1 MKTKYSVIPF
11 IPAVIAAIGLK
22 IMSMFAVDGNGLLFG
37 MNKSGIN
44 YFIIEIILG
53 LFAVCVLINLFDRKT
68 APVYPVKKN
77 FVSGVFAV
85 ISGIAIVGSSF
96 LALINA
102 TPDNTDNYLLSI
114 IAALFSIPAAIAMIM
129 IGKVHFSGKS
139 IVSNVSMF
147 FVFPALW
154 GCSELVSEFLA
165 ATKVSISAS
174 DMTPLFCYI
183 FITLYLFSSSM
194 VVSRVKGR
202 NPVKACFIY
211 GMPAAAVSL
220 SYGVGAVLTSSVENT
235 GISALVNGV
244 MFIVLGIYIVSFSV
258 EMFAGCLTKAEVE
271 IIESLPEDDD
281 TYENS
286 YISSGGY
293 DELVASDRKEDDVP
307 ASDDSYEA
315 VAQGLSDFVM
325 GYDEEKYDDATI
337 KNENINDGLV
347 LGYDNENQTQP
358 AEKIATEPLKEETA
372 KPVAEAPAEPEIPE
386 DDDTYENSYISS
398 GGYDE
403 LVASDRKEDD
413 VPASDDSY
421 EAVAQGLS
429 DFVMGYDEEKYDDA
443 TIKNENINDGLVLG
457 YDNENQTQPAEK
469 IATEPLKE
477 ETAKPVAEAPAE
489 PEIPEEPVYAKR
501 LDVSEEK
508 TEPVKAEAPVKAPVE
523 DTEVSDD
530 RMSEIDRLL
539 KELEDKK

>member
-53 LFAVCVLINLFDRKT
+53 LFAVCVLINLFDKKT

-77 FVSGVFAV
+77 FVSGAFAV
-85 ISGIAIVGSSF
+85 LSGIAIVGSSF

-102 TPDNTDNYLLSI
+102 TPGNTDNYLLSI

-139 IVSNVSMF
+139 MVSNASMF

-154 GCSELVSEFLA
+154 GCSELVTEFLA

-244 MFIVLGIYIVSFSV
+244 MFILLGIYIVSFSV

-271 IIESLPEDDD
+271 IIDSLPEDED

-293 DELVASDRKEDDVP
+293 DELVVSDKKEDDVP
-307 ASDDSYEA
+307 ASDDSYA
-315 VAQGLSDFVM
+315 TVAQGLSDFVM
-325 GYDEEKYDDATI
+325 GYDEENDDATI
-337 KNENINDGLV
+337 KNENIDDGLV
-347 LGYDNENQTQP
+347 LGYGDENQTQF
-358 AEKIATEPLKEETA
+358 AQEIAAEPLKEKTA
-372 KPVAEAPAEPEIPE
+372 E
-386 DDDTYENSYISS
+386 
-398 GGYDE
+398 
-403 LVASDRKEDD
+403 
-413 VPASDDSY
+413 
-421 EAVAQGLS
+421 
-429 DFVMGYDEEKYDDA
+429 
-443 TIKNENINDGLVLG
+443 
-457 YDNENQTQPAEK
+457 
-469 IATEPLKE
+469 
-477 ETAKPVAEAPAE
+477 PVAEAPAE

-508 TEPVKAEAPVKAPVE
+508 TEPVKAEAPVKAPVKAPVE

-530 RMSEIDRLL
+530 RMSEIDKLL

>member
-271 IIESLPEDDD
+271 IIESLPEDD
-281 TYENS
+281 
-286 YISSGGY
+286 
-293 DELVASDRKEDDVP
+293 
-307 ASDDSYEA
+307 
-315 VAQGLSDFVM
+315 
-325 GYDEEKYDDATI
+325 
-337 KNENINDGLV
+337 
-347 LGYDNENQTQP
+347 
-358 AEKIATEPLKEETA
+358 
-372 KPVAEAPAEPEIPE
+372 
-386 DDDTYENSYISS
+386 
-398 GGYDE
+398 
-403 LVASDRKEDD
+403 

>member
-77 FVSGVFAV
+77 FVSGAFAV

-96 LALINA
+96 LALINS

-154 GCSELVSEFLA
+154 GCSELVTEFLA

-271 IIESLPEDDD
+271 IIESLPEDED

-325 GYDEEKYDDATI
+325 GYD
-337 KNENINDGLV
+337 
-347 LGYDNENQTQP
+347 
-358 AEKIATEPLKEETA
+358 
-372 KPVAEAPAEPEIPE
+372 
-386 DDDTYENSYISS
+386 
-398 GGYDE
+398 
-403 LVASDRKEDD
+403 
-413 VPASDDSY
+413 
-421 EAVAQGLS
+421 
-429 DFVMGYDEEKYDDA
+429 
-443 TIKNENINDGLVLG
+443 
-457 YDNENQTQPAEK
+457 NENQTQPAEK

-489 PEIPEEPVYAKR
+489 PEIPEESVHAKR

-508 TEPVKAEAPVKAPVE
+508 TEPVKAKAPVKAPVK

>member
-1 MKTKYSVIPF
+1 
-11 IPAVIAAIGLK
+11 
-22 IMSMFAVDGNGLLFG
+22 
-37 MNKSGIN
+37 
-44 YFIIEIILG
+44 
-53 LFAVCVLINLFDRKT
+53 
-68 APVYPVKKN
+68 
-77 FVSGVFAV
+77 
-85 ISGIAIVGSSF
+85 
-96 LALINA
+96 
-102 TPDNTDNYLLSI
+102 
-114 IAALFSIPAAIAMIM
+114 
-129 IGKVHFSGKS
+129 
-139 IVSNVSMF
+139 MF

-293 DELVASDRKEDDVP
+293 DELVVSDKKEDDVP
-307 ASDDSYEA
+307 ASNDSYEA

-347 LGYDNENQTQP
+347 LGYGDENQTQP
-358 AEKIATEPLKEETA
+358 AEKIAA
-372 KPVAEAPAEPEIPE
+372 
-386 DDDTYENSYISS
+386 
-398 GGYDE
+398 
-403 LVASDRKEDD
+403 
-413 VPASDDSY
+413 
-421 EAVAQGLS
+421 
-429 DFVMGYDEEKYDDA
+429 
-443 TIKNENINDGLVLG
+443 
-457 YDNENQTQPAEK
+457 
-469 IATEPLKE
+469 EPLKE

-501 LDVSEEK
+501 LNVSEEK
-508 TEPVKAEAPVKAPVE
+508 PEPVKAEAPVKAPVE
-523 DTEVSDD
+523 DAEVSDD

>member
-53 LFAVCVLINLFDRKT
+53 LFAVCVLINLFDKKT

-77 FVSGVFAV
+77 FVSGAFAV

-139 IVSNVSMF
+139 IVSNASMF

-154 GCSELVSEFLA
+154 GCSELVTEFLA

-174 DMTPLFCYI
+174 DMTPFFCYI

-293 DELVASDRKEDDVP
+293 DELVVSDKKEDDVP
-307 ASDDSYEA
+307 ASDSYA
-315 VAQGLSDFVM
+315 TVAQGLSDFVM

-347 LGYDNENQTQP
+347 LGYGDENQTQL
-358 AEKIATEPLKEETA
+358 AQEIAAQPLKEETA
-372 KPVAEAPAEPEIPE
+372 EPVVEAP
-386 DDDTYENSYISS
+386 
-398 GGYDE
+398 
-403 LVASDRKEDD
+403 
-413 VPASDDSY
+413 
-421 EAVAQGLS
+421 
-429 DFVMGYDEEKYDDA
+429 
-443 TIKNENINDGLVLG
+443 
-457 YDNENQTQPAEK
+457 
-469 IATEPLKE
+469 
-477 ETAKPVAEAPAE
+477 AKPVAETPAE

-508 TEPVKAEAPVKAPVE
+508 TEPVKEEAPVKAPVE

-530 RMSEIDRLL
+530 RMSEIDKLL

>member
-1 MKTKYSVIPF
+1 MKTKYSIIPF
-11 IPAVIAAIGLK
+11 IPAVIAAVALK
-22 IMSMFAVDGNGLLFG
+22 IMSMFAMDGNGLLFG
-37 MNKSGIN
+37 MNKSTIN
-44 YFIIEIILG
+44 YCVIGISLG
-53 LFAVCVLINLFDRKT
+53 LFAVCVLINLFDRRT
-68 APVYPVKKN
+68 APVYPVKRN
-77 FVSGVFAV
+77 VVSGAFA
-85 ISGIAIVGSSF
+85 ILSGLAIVGSSF
-96 LALINA
+96 LTLL
-102 TPDNTDNYLLSI
+102 NTTAGNSEGYLLSI
-114 IAALFSIPAAIAMIM
+114 LVALFSIPAAIAMVM
-129 IGKVHFSGKS
+129 ISKVHFTGKS
-139 IVSNVSMF
+139 TVSNASMF

-154 GCSELVSEFLA
+154 GCCGLVSEFIA

-194 VVSRVKGR
+194 VVSRVKGK

-211 GMPAAAVSL
+211 GLPAATVSL
-220 SYGVGAVLTSSVENT
+220 AYGIGAILTSSVENT
-235 GISALVNGV
+235 GVSALMNGI
-244 MFIVLGIYIVSFSV
+244 MFIVLAAYIISFTV
-258 EMFAGCLTKAEVE
+258 EMFAGCLTKAEIE
-271 IIESLPEDDD
+271 IIDSLPEDED

-293 DELVASDRKEDDVP
+293 DELVASDKKEDDVP

-347 LGYDNENQTQP
+347 LGYDNENQTQL
-358 AEKIATEPLKEETA
+358 AEE
-372 KPVAEAPAEPEIPE
+372 
-386 DDDTYENSYISS
+386 
-398 GGYDE
+398 
-403 LVASDRKEDD
+403 
-413 VPASDDSY
+413 
-421 EAVAQGLS
+421 
-429 DFVMGYDEEKYDDA
+429 
-443 TIKNENINDGLVLG
+443 
-457 YDNENQTQPAEK
+457 

-489 PEIPEEPVYAKR
+489 PEIPEEPVSAKR

-508 TEPVKAEAPVKAPVE
+508 TEPVKAETPVKAPVE

-530 RMSEIDRLL
+530 RMSEIDKLL

>member
-96 LALINA
+96 LALVNA
-102 TPDNTDNYLLSI
+102 TPGNTDNYLLSI

-154 GCSELVSEFLA
+154 GCSELVTEFLA

-325 GYDEEKYDDATI
+325 GYDEEKYDDTTI

-347 LGYDNENQTQP
+347 LGYDNENQTQL
-358 AEKIATEPLKEETA
+358 AEEIATEPEKAKTAESVKENPVKPVEKNTA
-372 KPVAEAPAEPEIPE
+372 KPVKKSPAKSVKKITAKPVKESPAKSVEKITAKPAEEILARSVKNISAEPEIHEEFKNARRINTPE
-386 DDDTYENSYISS
+386 KKPE
-398 GGYDE
+398 
-403 LVASDRKEDD
+403 
-413 VPASDDSY
+413 P
-421 EAVAQGLS
+421 
-429 DFVMGYDEEKYDDA
+429 
-443 TIKNENINDGLVLG
+443 IK
-457 YDNENQTQPAEK
+457 T
-469 IATEPLKE
+469 
-477 ETAKPVAEAPAE
+477 
-489 PEIPEEPVYAKR
+489 
-501 LDVSEEK
+501 
-508 TEPVKAEAPVKAPVE
+508 EAPVNAPVE

>member
-11 IPAVIAAIGLK
+11 IPAVIATIGLK

-68 APVYPVKKN
+68 APVYPV
-77 FVSGVFAV
+77 
-85 ISGIAIVGSSF
+85 
-96 LALINA
+96 NA
-102 TPDNTDNYLLSI
+102 TPGNTDNYLLSI

-154 GCSELVSEFLA
+154 GCSELVAEFLA

-293 DELVASDRKEDDVP
+293 DELVVSDKKEDDVP

-347 LGYDNENQTQP
+347 LGYGDENQTQ
-358 AEKIATEPLKEETA
+358 L
-372 KPVAEAPAEPEIPE
+372 
-386 DDDTYENSYISS
+386 
-398 GGYDE
+398 
-403 LVASDRKEDD
+403 
-413 VPASDDSY
+413 
-421 EAVAQGLS
+421 
-429 DFVMGYDEEKYDDA
+429 
-443 TIKNENINDGLVLG
+443 
-457 YDNENQTQPAEK
+457 AEK

>member
-53 LFAVCVLINLFDRKT
+53 LFAVCVLINLFDKKT

-102 TPDNTDNYLLSI
+102 TPGNTDNYLLSI

-139 IVSNVSMF
+139 IVSNASMF

-154 GCSELVSEFLA
+154 GCSELVTEFLA

-244 MFIVLGIYIVSFSV
+244 MFILLGIYIVSFSV

-271 IIESLPEDDD
+271 IIDSLPEDD

-293 DELVASDRKEDDVP
+293 DELVVSDKKEDDVP
-307 ASDDSYEA
+307 ASDDSYA
-315 VAQGLSDFVM
+315 TVAQGLSDFVM

-347 LGYDNENQTQP
+347 LGYGDENQTQF
-358 AEKIATEPLKEETA
+358 AQEIAAQPLKEETA
-372 KPVAEAPAEPEIPE
+372 EPVVEAP
-386 DDDTYENSYISS
+386 
-398 GGYDE
+398 
-403 LVASDRKEDD
+403 
-413 VPASDDSY
+413 
-421 EAVAQGLS
+421 
-429 DFVMGYDEEKYDDA
+429 
-443 TIKNENINDGLVLG
+443 
-457 YDNENQTQPAEK
+457 
-469 IATEPLKE
+469 
-477 ETAKPVAEAPAE
+477 AKPVAEAPAE
-489 PEIPEEPVYAKR
+489 PEIPEEPVHAKR

-539 KELEDKK
+539 KELEDRR

>member
-11 IPAVIAAIGLK
+11 IPAVIAAVGLK

-44 YFIIEIILG
+44 YFIIGITLG
-53 LFAVCVLINLFDRKT
+53 LFAVCVIINIFDRKT

-77 FVSGVFAV
+77 FVAGAFAV
-85 ISGIAIVGSSF
+85 LSGIAIVGSSF
-96 LALINA
+96 LTLINT
-102 TPDNTDNYLLSI
+102 TPGNTDNYLLCI
-114 IAALFSIPAAIAMIM
+114 IVALFSIPAAIAMIM
-129 IGKVHFSGKS
+129 ISKVHFSGKS
-139 IVSNVSMF
+139 TVSNASMF

-154 GCSELVSEFLA
+154 GCCELVSEFLA

-220 SYGVGAVLTSSVENT
+220 AYGVGAVLTSSVENT
-235 GISALVNGV
+235 GISALVNGL
-244 MFIVLGIYIVSFSV
+244 MFIIIGIYIISFSV

-271 IIESLPEDDD
+271 IIDSLPEDDD

-293 DELVASDRKEDDVP
+293 DELVVSDKKEDDVP

-315 VAQGLSDFVM
+315 AAQGLSDFVM
-325 GYDEEKYDDATI
+325 GYDEETYDDATI
-337 KNENINDGLV
+337 QNENMNDGLV
-347 LGYDNENQTQP
+347 LGYGDEPQTQL
-358 AEKIATEPLKEETA
+358 AEEIA
-372 KPVAEAPAEPEIPE
+372 AEPEKE
-386 DDDTYENSYISS
+386 E
-398 GGYDE
+398 
-403 LVASDRKEDD
+403 VAEP
-413 VPASDDSY
+413 VE
-421 EAVAQGLS
+421 EAV
-429 DFVMGYDEEKYDDA
+429 
-443 TIKNENINDGLVLG
+443 
-457 YDNENQTQPAEK
+457 
-469 IATEPLKE
+469 E
-477 ETAKPVAEAPAE
+477 ETSAE
-489 PEIPEEPVYAKR
+489 PEIPEELKNAKR
-501 LDVSEEK
+501 LDLSEEK
-508 TEPVKAEAPVKAPVE
+508 PEAVKAEVPAETSAQ
-523 DTEVSDD
+523 DSEVSSD

>member
-77 FVSGVFAV
+77 FVSGAFAV

-102 TPDNTDNYLLSI
+102 TPGNTDNYLLSI

-271 IIESLPEDDD
+271 IIESLPEDED

-293 DELVASDRKEDDVP
+293 DELVVSDKKEDDVP

-337 KNENINDGLV
+337 KNENININDGLV
-347 LGYDNENQTQP
+347 LGYGDENQTQF
-358 AEKIATEPLKEETA
+358 AKEIATEPLKEETA
-372 KPVAEAPAEPEIPE
+372 KPVVEAHAEP
-386 DDDTYENSYISS
+386 
-398 GGYDE
+398 
-403 LVASDRKEDD
+403 V
-413 VPASDDSY
+413 V
-421 EAVAQGLS
+421 
-429 DFVMGYDEEKYDDA
+429 
-443 TIKNENINDGLVLG
+443 
-457 YDNENQTQPAEK
+457 
-469 IATEPLKE
+469 
-477 ETAKPVAEAPAE
+477 EAPAE

-501 LDVSEEK
+501 LDISEEK
-508 TEPVKAEAPVKAPVE
+508 TEPVKTEAPVKAPVE

>member
-53 LFAVCVLINLFDRKT
+53 LFAVCVLINLFDKKT

-77 FVSGVFAV
+77 FVSGAFAV

-139 IVSNVSMF
+139 IVSNASMF

-154 GCSELVSEFLA
+154 GCSELVTEFLA

-293 DELVASDRKEDDVP
+293 DELVVSDKKEDDVP
-307 ASDDSYEA
+307 ASDSYA
-315 VAQGLSDFVM
+315 TVAQGLSDFVM

-347 LGYDNENQTQP
+347 LGYGDENQTQL
-358 AEKIATEPLKEETA
+358 AQEIAAQPLKEETA
-372 KPVAEAPAEPEIPE
+372 EPVVEAP
-386 DDDTYENSYISS
+386 
-398 GGYDE
+398 
-403 LVASDRKEDD
+403 
-413 VPASDDSY
+413 
-421 EAVAQGLS
+421 
-429 DFVMGYDEEKYDDA
+429 
-443 TIKNENINDGLVLG
+443 
-457 YDNENQTQPAEK
+457 
-469 IATEPLKE
+469 
-477 ETAKPVAEAPAE
+477 AKPVAETPAE

-508 TEPVKAEAPVKAPVE
+508 TEPVKAEIPVKAPVE

-530 RMSEIDRLL
+530 RMSEIDKLL

>member
-11 IPAVIAAIGLK
+11 IPAVIATIGLK

-77 FVSGVFAV
+77 FVSGAFAV

-102 TPDNTDNYLLSI
+102 TPGNTDNYLLSI

-154 GCSELVSEFLA
+154 GCSELVAEFLA

-293 DELVASDRKEDDVP
+293 DELVVSDKKEDDVP

-315 VAQGLSDFVM
+315 VAQGLSNFVM
-325 GYDEEKYDDATI
+325 GYDEEKI
-337 KNENINDGLV
+337 
-347 LGYDNENQTQP
+347 
-358 AEKIATEPLKEETA
+358 
-372 KPVAEAPAEPEIPE
+372 
-386 DDDTYENSYISS
+386 
-398 GGYDE
+398 
-403 LVASDRKEDD
+403 
-413 VPASDDSY
+413 
-421 EAVAQGLS
+421 
-429 DFVMGYDEEKYDDA
+429 
-443 TIKNENINDGLVLG
+443 
-457 YDNENQTQPAEK
+457 
-469 IATEPLKE
+469 
-477 ETAKPVAEAPAE
+477 
-489 PEIPEEPVYAKR
+489 
-501 LDVSEEK
+501 
-508 TEPVKAEAPVKAPVE
+508 
-523 DTEVSDD
+523 
-530 RMSEIDRLL
+530 
-539 KELEDKK
+539 

>member
-53 LFAVCVLINLFDRKT
+53 LFAVCVLINLFDKKT

-77 FVSGVFAV
+77 FVSGAFAV
-85 ISGIAIVGSSF
+85 LSGIAIVGSSF

-102 TPDNTDNYLLSI
+102 TPGNTDNYLLSI

-139 IVSNVSMF
+139 IVSNASMF

-154 GCSELVSEFLA
+154 GCSELVTEFLA

-244 MFIVLGIYIVSFSV
+244 MFIVIGIYIVSFSV

-271 IIESLPEDDD
+271 IIESLPEDDA
-281 TYENS
+281 YENS

-293 DELVASDRKEDDVP
+293 DELVVSDKKEDDVP
-307 ASDDSYEA
+307 ASDDSYA
-315 VAQGLSDFVM
+315 TVAQGLSDFVM

-347 LGYDNENQTQP
+347 LGYGDENQTQF
-358 AEKIATEPLKEETA
+358 AQEIAAQPLKEETA
-372 KPVAEAPAEPEIPE
+372 EPVVEAP
-386 DDDTYENSYISS
+386 
-398 GGYDE
+398 
-403 LVASDRKEDD
+403 
-413 VPASDDSY
+413 
-421 EAVAQGLS
+421 
-429 DFVMGYDEEKYDDA
+429 
-443 TIKNENINDGLVLG
+443 
-457 YDNENQTQPAEK
+457 
-469 IATEPLKE
+469 
-477 ETAKPVAEAPAE
+477 AKPVAEAPAE
-489 PEIPEEPVYAKR
+489 PEIPEELKNAKR

-508 TEPVKAEAPVKAPVE
+508 TEPVKAEAPVKPPVE

>member
-1 MKTKYSVIPF
+1 M
-11 IPAVIAAIGLK
+11 
-22 IMSMFAVDGNGLLFG
+22 
-37 MNKSGIN
+37 
-44 YFIIEIILG
+44 
-53 LFAVCVLINLFDRKT
+53 
-68 APVYPVKKN
+68 
-77 FVSGVFAV
+77 
-85 ISGIAIVGSSF
+85 
-96 LALINA
+96 ALINA
-102 TPDNTDNYLLSI
+102 TPGNTDNYLLSI

-139 IVSNVSMF
+139 IVSNASMF

-154 GCSELVSEFLA
+154 GCSELVTEFLA

-271 IIESLPEDDD
+271 IIESLPEDED

-293 DELVASDRKEDDVP
+293 DELVVSDKKEDDVP
-307 ASDDSYEA
+307 ASNDSYEA
-315 VAQGLSDFVM
+315 VAQGLSYFVM

-347 LGYDNENQTQP
+347 LGYGDENQTQF
-358 AEKIATEPLKEETA
+358 AQEIAAEPLKEETA
-372 KPVAEAPAEPEIPE
+372 E
-386 DDDTYENSYISS
+386 
-398 GGYDE
+398 
-403 LVASDRKEDD
+403 
-413 VPASDDSY
+413 
-421 EAVAQGLS
+421 
-429 DFVMGYDEEKYDDA
+429 
-443 TIKNENINDGLVLG
+443 
-457 YDNENQTQPAEK
+457 
-469 IATEPLKE
+469 
-477 ETAKPVAEAPAE
+477 PVAEAPAE